1 MSIRAHETPPK
12 PVETNMSHTDKRLW
26 KKLAGAFKLLQG
38 FGGYTR
44 GCASTPPWNSTT
56 TRKEECSISKLQ
68 PLRVPNRYHC
78 RVSGA
83 TIGDN
88 YKGHLITGETPL
100 SKNNKKQKNKPTNPK
115 KTRSV
120 WSRPKVEGPTAQK
133 ATMAHQADGRGT
145 PWASL
150 CLARGLGTTP
160 RSLRLARGP
169 DAPSGESSPR
179 SRDPTH
185 PRASLHLARGPDAPS
200 GESPPC
206 SRPPLAHDAA
216 PTPPTRALNALARHG
231 RSGQRRIPATPTL

>member
-100 SKNNKKQKNKPTNPK
+100 SKNNKKQKTNLQTPK
-115 KTRSV
+115 NTLRMVAAQSRRAHGPESHNGPPSGRSRYPLGESLSRSRTRYHATKSPTRS
-120 WSRPKVEGPTAQK
+120 
-133 ATMAHQADGRGT
+133 
-145 PWASL
+145 
-150 CLARGLGTTP
+150 
-160 RSLRLARGP
+160 
-169 DAPSGESSPR
+169 
-179 SRDPTH
+179 
-185 PRASLHLARGPDAPS
+185 RA
-200 GESPPC
+200 
-206 SRPPLAHDAA
+206 
-216 PTPPTRALNALARHG
+216 
-231 RSGQRRIPATPTL
+231 